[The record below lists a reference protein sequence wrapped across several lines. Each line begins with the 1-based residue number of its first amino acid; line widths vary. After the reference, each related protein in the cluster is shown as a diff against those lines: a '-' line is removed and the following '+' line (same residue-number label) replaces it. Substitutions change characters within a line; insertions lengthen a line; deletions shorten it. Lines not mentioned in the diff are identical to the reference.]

1 MIEQEQAATTDYS
14 PQEKP
19 DVIHGISF
27 RALLISVVF
36 TALGLWWTRQ
46 AEIVSQAT
54 QITESVPAI
63 PAVTGLL
70 VLALLVPV
78 LRRLSQR
85 FRLSRADIFLV
96 YVFLSV
102 ATPMASV
109 GVVRLFFPCL
119 TTVFY
124 FATPENDFAKL
135 QQFVPGWAVPHD
147 PELLRQMFEGAPNEQ
162 VPWHQ
167 WLVPLVIWSVFIMAF
182 FVTMLCAISLLR
194 RQWNDKE
201 RLTYPIVFM
210 VTSMA
215 PDPGRRLVSAFFRSP
230 LMWAGFSIAAIYN
243 LFNILNAFSPSVP
256 ALGRAYDLGALFTER
271 PWSGIRPLTIHYRPE
286 VLGLAY
292 LVSLDVS
299 LSVWLFYLLARIENV
314 IALSLGYEV
323 AGMPFDQEQSVGA
336 YLALTFFLIWVARH
350 HIRDAFRTAFGS
362 QRPYDDSDEALP
374 YRWAFI
380 GTIGGFVFLVGFC
393 VYTGMA
399 LWTAVVY
406 LFLVLGF
413 AVVYAR
419 IRAEAG
425 APMVWLFPFYEH
437 KRMMINAIGSRPFAP
452 GGDMR
457 NLTIFSLYMWLSRGY
472 YQSHGASAAE
482 GLKLSEEMHISRRSM
497 AIILILGVLVG
508 LLGAY
513 YVHLQAYYQYG
524 ANVLEGGT
532 TEGGYR
538 TILARNDYL
547 ETASYLKAAKPPDI
561 TRTAFTGVGFAITV
575 GLIVVRSIFLRFPL
589 HPLGYAMVMAYG
601 SPLWG
606 MFLWVWIVKSII
618 LKVGGMSLYKQVIPF
633 FLGIV
638 IGHFVVAG
646 VIWSFISLSGEVFR
660 RYVVHFG

>member
-1 MIEQEQAATTDYS
+1 LYGETTPLRGPLGTMIEQEQAATTAYS

-472 YQSHGASAAE
+472 YQ
-482 GLKLSEEMHISRRSM
+482 
-497 AIILILGVLVG
+497 
-508 LLGAY
+508 
-513 YVHLQAYYQYG
+513 YG

-575 GLIVVRSIFLRFPL
+575 ALIVVRSIFLRFPL

-606 MFLWVWIVKSII
+606 MFFLVWIVKSII